1 MCVCVFHFKML
12 SMYIGM
18 SCQLP
23 KSTKNAKLLGFYP
36 VCVWGGGG
44 GGRFHPE
51 LSSFHPKM
59 FQVYDANYCR
69 EFRRPYLSVKTN
81 LEWSIKW
88 LQAPQI
94 VSLCSKG
101 NHACMY
107 YPILLNVN
115 HLNQIYNLLYTLL
128 IPYCHPIFGLNSHYC
143 DVHITCE
150 ILKWPFC

>member
-12 SMYIGM
+12 SRYELSI
-18 SCQLP
+18 
-23 KSTKNAKLLGFYP
+23 AKKHQERKTTRVLSS
-36 VCVWGGGG
+36 VCVGGGG